1 VADLAPLVTLVLDS
15 LRVGD
20 VRALALLVTLTGAV
34 AAVHVFTPGLRTIDS
49 LPHRAVVSAAGGVS
63 VAYVFVHLLP
73 EVTAAHEALGPGAPH
88 SLPFEAPVYLVVLAG
103 FVGFYGLE
111 RLARDSTNHEDRDLF
126 WAHVGSFGAYNVV
139 LGYLLVD
146 RFGKGFETA
155 TLFAVAVGLH
165 LLVTDHGLHQHHAER
180 YHRYGRWVLAVAVVL
195 GSVFGLLV
203 HLSHLTVGLVV
214 AFLTGAIVLNVVKEE
229 LPGDSEARFGPF
241 LAGAVGYTAVLA
253 LI

>member
-1 VADLAPLVTLVLDS
+1 VAESVLFLASALEQLQVNGLASLVTLV
-15 LRVGD
+15 
-20 VRALALLVTLTGAV
+20 TLTAAV
-34 AAVHVFTPGLRTIDS
+34 AAVHVFTPGLRALES

-73 EVTAAHEALGPGAPH
+73 EVTAAHEALGPDAPH
-88 SLPFEAPVYLVVLAG
+88 ALPFEAPVYLVVLAG
-103 FVGFYGLE
+103 FVGFYGVE
-111 RLARDSTNHEDRDLF
+111 HFARGSTNHAERDLF
-126 WAHVGSFGAYNVV
+126 WAHVGSFGAYNAL

-155 TLFAVAVGLH
+155 ALFAVAVGLH

-180 YHRYGRWVLAVAVVL
+180 YHRYGRWVLAAAVAL
-195 GSVFGLLV
+195 GSGFGLLV
-203 HLSHLTVGLVV
+203 HLSHVTIGLVV

-229 LPGDSEARFGPF
+229 IPGDSEARFGPF

-253 LI
+253 LV